1 MAQSDRDL
9 ASVAEARALA
19 RRAKQAWL
27 ELAEL
32 SQERI
37 DAIVDAMAA
46 AATAQAEAFAR
57 LAVEETGY
65 GVVEDKIQK
74 NLFGSEKV
82 YRFIRPMKT
91 VGVIA
96 RYDDRRVVEIAE
108 PFGVVAAIVP
118 STNPTST
125 AIYKIL
131 IAIKAR
137 CAIVLSPHPAAVR
150 CITRVAEVMAEAAVR
165 AGAPSAA
172 INWMT
177 TVTIEGTQELM
188 KHRDVAV
195 ILATGGMGLVRAAY
209 SAGKP
214 AYGVGPGNAPA
225 YIERSANVKKAV
237 HDVIAGKTFD
247 HGVLCSAEN
256 SVVVDE
262 AIAEEVRR
270 EFQAQGAHFMNQAEI
285 DAVGRALVTPQRLPN
300 PELVGK
306 AATTIAAKCGLAVP
320 SETTVLIA
328 PLDGVGRD
336 YPLSIEKLCPVLSY
350 YVVRDWREGCE
361 RCKQILRYGGMGHTM
376 SIHSENQQVIL
387 EFGLKKPAFRIV
399 VNSPTTH
406 GSVGLSTGLDPAM
419 TLGCGGYGGNIT
431 SDNISPRHL
440 LNIKRLAYEVAP
452 VVSRWDRPVDARSA
466 VSGNVAGQAGNSPAV
481 GVLRAGSSSDS
492 RRSYELPAVARRAPA
507 AAGIDAGA
515 LSRRIDEFL
524 SSRGYQA
531 PPGVGVAHDRA
542 GAGQPARI
550 EAAPRDAASDGGP
563 GSAESGFQSRADF
576 SQPPMDFVCEDDVR
590 RAIRAGRKL
599 SVSER
604 AIVTPAARDLGEQH
618 RIFLVTPWRG

>member
-1 MAQSDRDL
+1 MGPPQSDRDL
-9 ASVAEARALA
+9 ASIAEARALA

-32 SQERI
+32 NQERI

-46 AATAQAEAFAR
+46 AATSQAEALAR

-65 GVVEDKIQK
+65 GVVEDKVQK
-74 NLFGSEKV
+74 NLFSSQKV

-96 RYDDRRVVEIAE
+96 RYEDRRVIEIAE

-131 IAIKAR
+131 IALKAR
-137 CAIVLSPHPAAVR
+137 CAIVLSPHPAAVK
-150 CITRVAEVMAEAAVR
+150 CITRVAEVMAEAAGR
-165 AGAPSAA
+165 AGAPAGA
-172 INWMT
+172 ISWMT

-188 KHRDVAV
+188 KQRDVAV
-195 ILATGGMGLVRAAY
+195 ILATGSLGLVRAAY

-225 YIERSANVKKAV
+225 YIERTANVKKAV
-237 HDVIAGKTFD
+237 HDVITGKTFD
-247 HGVLCSAEN
+247 NGVLCSAEN

-262 AIAEEVRR
+262 AVAEEVKR
-270 EFQAQGAHFMNQAEI
+270 EFQAQGAYFMNKGET

-306 AATTIAAKCGLAVP
+306 AATIIAMKCGLSVP
-320 SETTVLIA
+320 AETTVLIA
-328 PLDGVGRD
+328 PLEGVGRD

-350 YVVRDWREGCE
+350 YVVKDWREGCE

-376 SIHSENQQVIL
+376 SIHSQDDRVIL

-440 LNIKRLAYEVAP
+440 LNIKRLAYETTP
-452 VVSRWDRPVDARSA
+452 IVSRWDRPGNSSA
-466 VSGNVAGQAGNSPAV
+466 VNDLSARANVDPRRPYDLPSAPERPPAPM
-481 GVLRAGSSSDS
+481 GI
-492 RRSYELPAVARRAPA
+492 EA
-507 AAGIDAGA
+507 AA
-515 LSRRIDEFL
+515 LSRRIDQFL
-524 SSRGYQA
+524 SSRGFRTWSDA
-531 PPGVGVAHDRA
+531 ESRSDHHRTEVGV
-542 GAGQPARI
+542 QSQVARTDIGI
-550 EAAPRDAASDGGP
+550 ES
-563 GSAESGFQSRADF
+563 DF
-576 SQPPMDFVCEDDVR
+576 SRTDSRLPPEFGQTPLDFVCEEDVR
-590 RAIRAGRKL
+590 RAIQGGRKL
-599 SVSER
+599 IVSER
-604 AIVTPAARDLGEQH
+604 AIVTPAARDLGEQY
-618 RIFLVTPWRG
+618 RIFTVTPWRG